1 MVLTR
6 RDRKALKQVFSTVTD
21 PTLVKYL
28 DEAKLCV
35 EVNACR
41 AAVVLAWCGVVYH
54 LHRQVEL
61 IGFDHFERCYRKKY
75 PSEKT
80 PSIQDVIDLREI
92 KDFRLLEL
100 LYAMDILA
108 TEEDYTILNNFRDL
122 RNRCAHVGPTPVAQ
136 HDVLEWFTKVE
147 RFVLTDRG
155 ADREF
160 HAPSY
165 VVSLLEDVDYEL
177 TPSRILWMIEG
188 IRREDHLP
196 LVDKLIKTYFDAESA
211 QTHRDRRSTPTP
223 RERVS
228 QFWIELNLDEHVKI
242 EANRKIAEKLSKVR
256 SLSDFQAKH
265 LVFWPNLKQ
274 SGSACGSQL
283 VANLLSEL
291 QSDVDGGDVTEH
303 DVDILK
309 TMSENSTGP
318 NREECLRLLI
328 LARKKVYGTEN
339 EEALQFIHD
348 EADSLTAQR
357 GA

>member
-1 MVLTR
+1 MALTR

-80 PSIQDVIDLREI
+80 PSIQDVTDLREI

-100 LYAMDILA
+100 LYVMDILA
-108 TEEDYTILNNFRDL
+108 TEEDYRILNDFRDL
-122 RNRCAHVGPTPVAQ
+122 RNRCAHVGPSPVAQ
-136 HDVLEWFTKVE
+136 HDALEWFTKVE
-147 RFVLTDRG
+147 RFVLSDRG

-160 HAPSY
+160 HTPSY

-177 TPSRILWMIEG
+177 TPSRILWVIEG

-196 LVDKLIKTYFDAESA
+196 LVDKLIKTYFYEESA
-211 QTHRDRRSTPTP
+211 QMHRDRRSAQTP

-228 QFWIELNLDEHVKI
+228 QFWIELDLDEHVKI
-242 EANRKIAEKLSKVR
+242 EANRKIAERLSKAR
-256 SLSDFQAKH
+256 SLSDLRAKR
-265 LVFWPNLKQ
+265 LVFWPHLKQ
-274 SGSACGSQL
+274 SGSACGSQM
-283 VANLLSEL
+283 VANLLPEL
-291 QSDVDGGDVTEH
+291 QSDVDSGDVTEQ

-309 TMSENSTGP
+309 TMSESSTGQ
-318 NREECLRLLI
+318 NREECLRILL
-328 LARKKVYGTEN
+328 LARKRVYGTEN
-339 EEALQFIHD
+339 EEVLQFIHNQV
-348 EADSLTAQR
+348 DSLNEQK